1 MLSGFFA
8 AELRRLC
15 RNLILLGIVLFA
27 AGLAWGA
34 FSHRAVLDRV
44 SGSTPL
50 SEAALNNGPTGVE
63 EMGPLWRV
71 DAVKAVDSGVVARER
86 REGEPPAASK
96 RTAEFRFVPVGNQV
110 LSVRVL
116 PGANLPLYEGRLVKM
131 PAGLEEHLVRSA
143 HRLDLGTLSPFL
155 LDATPHARL
164 NPLLLLPSLVLF
176 ALGVFCVARG
186 FYRAQ
191 HPQSH
196 PLFKTLGNAPLEV
209 ALPGVEKALDEG
221 WSLRTP
227 LQIGGGSGSGWTL
240 EGRFKQKSQ
249 LRIGQGWFY
258 YANVFQGFLFPLKDL
273 IWAYGHNVSHRV
285 NGVPTG
291 TSHHLKL
298 HFRSGK
304 VLTIPTGHTPPKL
317 LAGALR
323 GTGLGSTITGE
334 GGRDE
339 ILAAMHEYAPWAIFG
354 FSDSAAND
362 WKRGASR
369 GEMVAAVDHRRSELG
384 A

>member
-8 AELRRLC
+8 TELRRLC
-15 RNLILLGIVLFA
+15 RNLILLGIVLLV
-27 AGLAWGA
+27 AGLAWGG
-34 FSHRAVLDRV
+34 FFHRAVLDRV

-50 SEAALNNGPTGVE
+50 NEAALNIGPTGVE
-63 EMGPLWRV
+63 AMGPLWRA
-71 DAVKAVDSGVVARER
+71 DAANAVDSGVVARER
-86 REGEPPAASK
+86 RKGEPPAASK
-96 RTAEFRFVPVGNQV
+96 RTAEFRFLPVGNQI

-116 PGANLPLYEGRLVKM
+116 PGANLPFYEGRLVKM
-131 PAGLEEHLVRSA
+131 PKALGEHLVRSA

-176 ALGVFCVARG
+176 ALGGYFIARG

-196 PLFKTLGNAPLEV
+196 PLFKAIGNAPLEV
-209 ALPGVEKALDEG
+209 AVPDVEKALDEG

-227 LQIGGGSGSGWTL
+227 LQIGGGSGPGWTL
-240 EGRFKQKSQ
+240 EGRRFKKSH
-249 LRIGQGWFY
+249 LKIGRGWFY
-258 YANVFQGFLFPLKDL
+258 YANVFQGFLLPSNDL

-304 VLTIPTGHTPPKL
+304 VLTIPTGDTPPKL

-323 GTGLGSTITGE
+323 GIGLGSAITGE

-354 FSDSAAND
+354 FSDSTEKD
-362 WKRGASR
+362 WKRTASR
-369 GEMVAAVDHRRSELG
+369 GELVAAVDRRRSELG